1 VQTVLTLRTR
11 SLQKASGPYM
21 CNNAS
26 GDLRWVITQ
35 RRHDAQS
42 ERARQDMPLW
52 KPGLIVAALPLTLL
66 FAYGFVRFMPELVFP
81 IAATR
86 H

>member
-1 VQTVLTLRTR
+1 MK
-11 SLQKASGPYM
+11 SLEAKKMRKSVS

-26 GDLRWVITQ
+26 GDLRWVVTQ
-35 RRHDAQS
+35 RRHDAQG
-42 ERARQDMPLW
+42 ERPRQNMPLS
-52 KPGLIVAALPLTLL
+52 KPGLIVAALPLALL
-66 FAYGFVRFMPELVFP
+66 FAYGFVHFMLELVFP

>member
-1 VQTVLTLRTR
+1 MK
-11 SLQKASGPYM
+11 SLAAKKMGKPVP

-26 GDLRWVITQ
+26 GDLRWVVAQ
-35 RRHDAQS
+35 RRDEAQA
-42 ERARQDMPLW
+42 ERSRQDMPLW
-52 KPGLIVAALPLTLL
+52 KQGLIVAVLPLSLL
-66 FAYGFVRFMPELVFP
+66 FAYGFVRFMLELVFP